1 MRLLQGLHTFN
12 EKRFEFA
19 HYDNLEMTVI
29 TKSIKVRSK
38 GENDIIDLTDK
49 ISAKIKESQIS
60 SGIVTVFVTGS
71 TGALTTIEYE
81 PGLLKD
87 FPDMLSRI
95 APSEL
100 NYKHEQMWHDGN
112 GRSHV
117 KASLIGPSL
126 TIPFDDENLLL
137 GTWQQVV
144 FVELDIL
151 GRERNIILQIIGD

>member
-1 MRLLQGLHTFN
+1 
-12 EKRFEFA
+12 
-19 HYDNLEMTVI
+19 MTVI
-29 TKSIKVRSK
+29 TKHIKVQSK
-38 GENDIIDLTDK
+38 DENDIIDLTDK
-49 ISAKIKESQIS
+49 ISTIIKESQIS

-95 APSEL
+95 APNEL
-100 NYKHEQMWHDGN
+100 NYEHEQMWHDGN

-126 TIPFDDENLLL
+126 IIPFNDKNLLL
-137 GTWQQVV
+137 GTWQQII
-144 FVELDIL
+144 FVELDTR
-151 GRERNIILQIIGD
+151 GRERNIILQMIGD

>member
-1 MRLLQGLHTFN
+1 
-12 EKRFEFA
+12 
-19 HYDNLEMTVI
+19 MTVI
-29 TKSIKVRSK
+29 TKSIKVQSK

-81 PGLLKD
+81 HGLLKD

-95 APSEL
+95 SPKEL
-100 NYKHEQMWHDGN
+100 NYEHEQMWHDGN
-112 GRSHV
+112 GHSHV

-126 TIPFDDENLLL
+126 TVPFNDETLLL

-144 FVELDIL
+144 FVELDIREENEIYYYRLL
-151 GRERNIILQIIGD
+151 GTK